1 MSAEAENP
9 GTSNGWKRIAGKVS
23 RMFMILLIILILLLL
38 TGFVGVSWPFEI
50 VVHLLAGPFFH
61 AAKNLPPF
69 VVQWRSSLLPLA
81 CLAIAVVLAH
91 RFIRW
96 WIASKEIRISWRWR
110 HTAAAAALLLSGS
123 AAAIAMSGITHQA
136 AWLFSSPWLESN
148 RRIQQTVAVNHARQ
162 ILLVLFEYETEH
174 ERYPATLDEA
184 VKEFDVSP
192 RILWV
197 EAGPDSLRE
206 PFIFLKAGQPS
217 SDRIEPVIVSP
228 LIQPGDRVAVGYSD
242 GSVRS
247 MTLKA
252 WQKLAKG
259 IQTSDE

>member
-1 MSAEAENP
+1 MNGEPEKP
-9 GTSNGWKRIAGKVS
+9 GTSKGWKRIAGKTI
-23 RMFMILLIILILLLL
+23 RIFMIMLVLLLL
-38 TGFVGVSWPFEI
+38 TGFVGFSWPFEI

-69 VVQWRSSLLPLA
+69 AAQWRSSLLPLA
-81 CLAIAVVLAH
+81 CLVLAIVFAH

-96 WIASKEIRISWRWR
+96 WITSREIRMSWRWR
-110 HTAAAAALLLSGS
+110 HTVAAAALLLLGS

-148 RRIQQTVAVNHARQ
+148 RRTHQTIAVNNARQ
-162 ILLVLFEYETEH
+162 ILLVLLEYETEH
-174 ERYPATLDEA
+174 GRYPATLDEA
-184 VKEFDVSP
+184 VKAFDQSP
-192 RILWV
+192 RVLWV
-197 EAGPDSLRE
+197 EAGPASLRE

-217 SDRIEPVIVSP
+217 SGRIEPVIVSP
-228 LIQPGDRVAVGYSD
+228 LIQPGDRVAVGYND

-252 WQKLAKG
+252 WQKLAKE

>member
-1 MSAEAENP
+1 MSAQPAKPEA
-9 GTSNGWKRIAGKVS
+9 SNGWKRILGRVV
-23 RMFMILLIILILLLL
+23 RIFMIALVLVLLS
-38 TGFVGVSWPFEI
+38 GFVGFSWPFEI
-50 VVHLLAGPFFH
+50 LVHLLAGPFFH
-61 AAKNLPPF
+61 ASKNLPPF
-69 VVQWRSSLLPLA
+69 AAQWRAALLPLA
-81 CLAIAVVLAH
+81 CLVLAIVFAH

-96 WIASKEIRISWRWR
+96 WITSGDIRISWRWR
-110 HTAAAAALLLSGS
+110 HTAAAAALLLLGS

-148 RRIQQTVAVNHARQ
+148 RRVHQTIAVNNARQ

-197 EAGPDSLRE
+197 ETGSASLRE
-206 PFIFLKAGQPS
+206 PFIFLKAGRPS
-217 SDRIEPVIVSP
+217 SGRIEPVIVSP
-228 LIQPGDRVAVGYSD
+228 LIQPGDKVAVGYND

>member
-1 MSAEAENP
+1 MSAEPEKP
-9 GTSNGWKRIAGKVS
+9 ETSNGWKRIAGKVI
-23 RMFMILLIILILLLL
+23 RIFMIVLILLLL

-81 CLAIAVVLAH
+81 CLAIAVVFAH

-96 WIASKEIRISWRWR
+96 WITARDIPISWRWR
-110 HTAAAAALLLSGS
+110 HTVAAAALLLLGS

-148 RRIQQTVAVNHARQ
+148 RRVHQTVAVNNARQ

-174 ERYPATLDEA
+174 GRYPATLDEA

-192 RILWV
+192 HVLWV
-197 EAGPDSLRE
+197 ETGPASLRE

-217 SDRIEPVIVSP
+217 SDKIEPVLVSP
-228 LIQPGDRVAVGYSD
+228 LIQPDDKVAVGFND

-252 WQKLAKG
+252 WQKLAKET
-259 IQTSDE
+259 QTSDE